1 VVKTLKPSFFTVLKL
16 LAQNRVKFESKALS
30 EEFLNDFKKFQST
43 LEDLQSNSTSG
54 RSERTYNNSHSTDS
68 TESSS
73 QTMANM
79 PAQSVTQS
87 QASAQHHVQFQT
99 AGNNSSLTITSHL
112 EKLNNLGD
120 DATLKAKDLKELLSS
135 VMAFIQKPSH
145 SRENLENKIAFTMD
159 KIMRDENSKQIIDI
173 HMSASTVPA
182 SLFYHRFPRPIST
195 FSDNSEYMDRY
206 NELIRNFQTEALN
219 LNYEFTEQSLAKNES
234 ELSSLKSDLI
244 KIRGE
249 TEVNQFFAQT
259 KMRVEEKLRDGLS
272 SGIQKAN
279 NITYRKFQLDYESGN
294 DSTSNRSS
302 RSNSRGSR
310 SNSNSGYAPRRRNNN
325 NNNRNN
331 NYNNNNNNRNNYNN
345 NNRNNNYNNNWQH
358 QQNRPRDD
366 ENNRNGSNLNNHQ
379 SRQQQP
385 QRPQLQQQQQQQQQL
400 QQQQTPQQHQNFH

>member
-1 VVKTLKPSFFTVLKL
+1 MEL
-16 LAQNRVKFESKALS
+16 LMTIRRLGV
-30 EEFLNDFKKFQST
+30 
-43 LEDLQSNSTSG
+43 
-54 RSERTYNNSHSTDS
+54 Y
-68 TESSS
+68 
-73 QTMANM
+73 ANM
-79 PAQSVTQS
+79 PVQSAAQNQT
-87 QASAQHHVQFQT
+87 SAQHHVQFQT
-99 AGNNSSLTITSHL
+99 AGNNSSSTITSHL

-120 DATLKAKDLKELLSS
+120 DDTLKAKDLKELLSS
-135 VMAFIQKPSH
+135 VMALIQKPAH
-145 SRENLENKIAFTMD
+145 SRENLENNIAFTMD

-234 ELSSLKSDLI
+234 ELSSMKNDLI

-259 KMRVEEKLRDGLS
+259 KIRVEEKLRDGLS

-279 NITYRKFQLDYESGN
+279 NITYRKFQLDYESSN

-331 NYNNNNNNRNNYNN
+331 NYNNNNNNNNNNRNNYNN

-385 QRPQLQQQQQQQQQL
+385 QRPQLQQQQQQQL